1 MSLDLPHT
9 ALHCVLIPESL
20 IGNVPNSSFSQESCS
35 SMRDICVPSH
45 YALEPQRSLR
55 SLQTWLCLRFLP
67 GGYVPGR
74 GAAPT
79 DPPFLICKIPAPG
92 LLRRSQP
99 CAPLAPPTC
108 GRTSGVCLWPM
119 LCNSKPPGGDK
130 VSSKKSHPNVF
141 GVILSF

>member
-99 CAPLAPPTC
+99 CLPLLLPLVEELLEFVC
-108 GRTSGVCLWPM
+108 GQCFVI
-119 LCNSKPPGGDK
+119 
-130 VSSKKSHPNVF
+130 PNLLV
-141 GVILSF
+141 VIK